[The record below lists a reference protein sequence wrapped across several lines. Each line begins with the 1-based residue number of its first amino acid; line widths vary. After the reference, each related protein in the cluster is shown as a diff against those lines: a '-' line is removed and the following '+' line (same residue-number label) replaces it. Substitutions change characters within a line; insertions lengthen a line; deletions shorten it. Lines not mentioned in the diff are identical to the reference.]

1 MIELMMSNLTIL
13 AAVVIFLILTLLL
26 VAILLFAK
34 AKLTP
39 SGELKIRIN
48 GEREV
53 ITSAGSTLLSSLAA
67 NKIFLPSACGGGGSC
82 GMCPVSYT
90 HLIRRYRGCICY
102 C

>member
-53 ITSAGSTLLSSLAA
+53 ITSAGQ
-67 NKIFLPSACGGGGSC
+67 
-82 GMCPVSYT
+82 VSNQNQPAVAVR
-90 HLIRRYRGCICY
+90 LVGNGFPF
-102 C
+102 